1 VKAITLLGSTGSIGT
16 QTLDIVAQYPDRFR
30 IVGLAA
36 GRNVEMLA
44 AQIRSFRPSIAAICE
59 ENKLSELQAAIAD
72 LDYQPILLAGEA
84 GIVEV
89 ARYGDAQTVVTGI
102 VGCAGLLPT
111 IAAIE
116 AGKDIAL
123 ANKETLIAGGPVVL
137 PLVEKHGVKL
147 LPADSEHS
155 AIFQCLQGVPKDGLR
170 KILLTASGGAFRD
183 LPVEKLAQVKVADAL
198 KHPNWSMGRKITI
211 DSATLMNK
219 GLEVIEAHFLFGVEY
234 DRIEIVI
241 HPQSII
247 HSLIELQ
254 DTSVLA
260 QLGWPDMRLPLL
272 YALSWPERIYTDWER
287 LDLVK
292 AGNLTFKAPDRE
304 KYPCMQLA
312 DAAGRAG
319 GSMPAVL
326 NAANEQAVALFLDEK
341 IEFLDIPR
349 CIEWVCDRHRAD
361 NCSNPS
367 LDDIVAADRWAR
379 QEVLAASK
387 LIIQRNP
394 NISLIPTPKANA
406 KDFHNG
412 GIEKTQQND
421 YTGAI
426 EEFNQALRINP
437 NSVDTYIARG
447 VARLKRGDTHGAIA
461 DYNQAIQL
469 DPNNSKAYYNR
480 GNAHRKLGNNH
491 RAIADYNQAIKIDPN
506 YAAAYHNRGR
516 AKHEL
521 SNRQEAI
528 EDLEKAVDQFFA
540 QGDIAN
546 YERAIDV
553 LDNLR
558 KYQWLL

>member
-1 VKAITLLGSTGSIGT
+1 MKAITLVGSTGSIGT
-16 QTLDIVAQYPDRFR
+16 QTLDIVTQYPNQFR

-36 GRNVEMLA
+36 GNNVEMLA
-44 AQIRSFRPSIAAICE
+44 AQIRQFRPEIAAICSE
-59 ENKLSELQAAIAD
+59 DKLPALKEAIID
-72 LDYQPILLAGEA
+72 LDPQPILLAGDT
-84 GIVEV
+84 GVIEV
-89 ARYGDAQTVVTGI
+89 ARYGDSQTVVTGI

-183 LPVEKLAQVKVADAL
+183 WDVEKLADVTVADAL
-198 KHPNWSMGRKITI
+198 KHPNWSMGRKITV

-219 GLEVIEAHFLFGVEY
+219 GLEVIEAHFLFGLDY
-234 DRIEIVI
+234 DNIEIVI

-272 YALSWPERIYTDWER
+272 YALSWPDRIYTDWER

-292 AGNLTFKAPDRE
+292 AGNLTFREPDHQ

-312 DAAGRAG
+312 YAVGKAG

-341 IEFLDIPR
+341 IRFLDIPR
-349 CIEWVCDRHRAD
+349 CIEWVCDRHQNDNRA
-361 NCSNPS
+361 NPS
-367 LDDIVAADRWAR
+367 LDDILAADKWAR
-379 QEVLAASK
+379 QEVLTATEK
-387 LIIQRNP
+387 LETHSRI
-394 NISLIPTPKANA
+394 ISL
-406 KDFHNG
+406 
-412 GIEKTQQND
+412 
-421 YTGAI
+421 
-426 EEFNQALRINP
+426 R
-437 NSVDTYIARG
+437 
-447 VARLKRGDTHGAIA
+447 
-461 DYNQAIQL
+461 
-469 DPNNSKAYYNR
+469 
-480 GNAHRKLGNNH
+480 
-491 RAIADYNQAIKIDPN
+491 
-506 YAAAYHNRGR
+506 
-516 AKHEL
+516 
-521 SNRQEAI
+521 
-528 EDLEKAVDQFFA
+528 
-540 QGDIAN
+540 
-546 YERAIDV
+546 
-553 LDNLR
+553 
-558 KYQWLL
+558 